1 MWRGTPPN
9 EHTAAW
15 GAHACGAEFHHN
27 DDRGGGDRGDG
38 DDGGDDGD
46 DGGDG
51 GGDSGDGGD
60 DDDGGDGES
69 ILISEY
75 IWLTADDEQDKD
87 VEKSCNVE
95 HQRM

>member
-27 DDRGGGDRGDG
+27 DDRGG
-38 DDGGDDGD
+38 DDV
-46 DGGDG
+46 
-51 GGDSGDGGD
+51 D
-60 DDDGGDGES
+60 DDVPFLYLS
-69 ILISEY
+69 TPY

-95 HQRM
+95 QQRM